1 MNYFN
6 KFPLINY
13 NGHLAVNL
21 LTRAQLSDQTR
32 AQRSVFYPYTIKD
45 YDRVD
50 NLSENYYDSPEY
62 SWLIWMTNDMIDPY
76 YDYPLSDEDF
86 DAYVTDKYTS
96 IALAN
101 RKIKYYRTK
110 WANEEGVISV
120 SQYNGLNDS
129 FKKYFNPVVDVN
141 YGITGYSRRKA
152 DITVNTNKTVQIT
165 FTSATGTF
173 IAGEEIYR
181 SSNTSIYAECLH
193 PAVPVADVGTTKYI
207 SIQHV
212 VGAFDAG
219 NVIVGKQS
227 GATATIATA
236 TTVLGSETLAST
248 EADYWEAV
256 SCYDFEYELN
266 QRKKQ
271 IKLLDSRYRN
281 TIEAELQRTMDT
293 Q

>member
-120 SQYNGLNDS
+120 SQYNSLNNS

-152 DITVNTNKTVQIT
+152 DITVNTNKTVQLT
-165 FTSATGTF
+165 FSSTTGTF
-173 IAGEEIYR
+173 IAGEEVYR
-181 SSNTSIYAECLH
+181 SGNTAVYAECLH
-193 PAVPVADVGTTKYI
+193 PAVLVADVGTTKYI

-212 VGAFDAG
+212 VGAFGAG

-236 TTVLGSETLAST
+236 TTVTETLAST

>member
-120 SQYNGLNDS
+120 SQYNSLNNS

-152 DITVNTNKTVQIT
+152 DITVNTNKTVQLT
-165 FTSATGTF
+165 FSSTTGTF
-173 IAGEEIYR
+173 IAGEEVYR
-181 SSNTSIYAECLH
+181 SGNTAVYAECLH
-193 PAVPVADVGTTKYI
+193 PAVLVADVGTTKYI

-212 VGAFDAG
+212 VGAFGAG

-236 TTVLGSETLAST
+236 TTVSQTLAST
-248 EADYWEAV
+248 EPDYWEAV

>member
-120 SQYNGLNDS
+120 SQYNSLNNS

-152 DITVNTNKTVQIT
+152 DITVNTNKTVQLT
-165 FTSATGTF
+165 FSSTTGTF
-173 IAGEEIYR
+173 IAGEEVYR
-181 SSNTSIYAECLH
+181 SGNTAVYAECLH
-193 PAVPVADVGTTKYI
+193 PAVLVADVGTTKYI

-212 VGAFDAG
+212 VGAFGAG

-227 GATATIATA
+227 NATATIATA
-236 TTVLGSETLAST
+236 TTVSQTLAST
-248 EADYWEAV
+248 EPDYWEAV